1 MSDAALDRLRNWNAE
16 VAIVLGSGLN
26 LLVSAADSANS
37 VGYSEFPE
45 LPKPSVPG
53 HTGRFVLGNIG
64 NTRAIFAQG
73 RVHLYE
79 GHTARQVTGGIRILA
94 AAGIKRLILTN
105 AAGLANENFS
115 PGSWMMISDHLNLTG
130 TTPLL
135 GSAQFLDL
143 TETYS
148 KKWRVE
154 FSRAAKAENITL
166 REGVYAGLLGPQYET
181 PAEVRMLRQLGADAV
196 GMSTVL
202 EAIQARA
209 LGLEVAGFSCLTNW
223 AAGIGDAPLNHEEVL
238 ETGKNAAAEFARL
251 LGNTLNN
258 GKPQGAAV

>member
-1 MSDAALDRLRNWNAE
+1 MSEAALDRLRGWSAE
-16 VAIVLGSGLN
+16 IGIVLGSGLN
-26 LLVSAADSANS
+26 ALVPESADDSVA
-37 VGYSEFPE
+37 YSEFSD

-53 HTGRFVLGNIG
+53 HAGRFVPGTIG
-64 NTRAIFAQG
+64 RTRVIFAQG

-79 GHTARQVTGGIRILA
+79 GHTARQVTAGVRTLA

-105 AAGLANENFS
+105 AAGVANENFE
-115 PGSWMMISDHLNLTG
+115 PGTWMMLTDHLNLTG

-148 KKWRVE
+148 KKWR
-154 FSRAAKAENITL
+154 AKFKSSAEAEGITL
-166 REGVYAGLLGPQYET
+166 HEGVYAGLLGPQYET
-181 PAEVRMLRQLGADAV
+181 PAEVRMLRQLGADAI

-223 AAGIGDAPLNHEEVL
+223 AAGIGGEALSHAEVL
-238 ETGKNAAAEFARL
+238 ETGKKAAGEFARL
-251 LGNTLNN
+251 LDRAL
-258 GKPQGAAV
+258 

>member
-1 MSDAALDRLRNWNAE
+1 VSDAALDRLRGWNAD

-26 LLVSAADSANS
+26 VMVSPTDSQES
-37 VGYSEFPE
+37 VAYSEFAE
-45 LPKPSVPG
+45 LRKPTVPG
-53 HTGRFVLGNIG
+53 HTGRFVRGRIG
-64 NTRAIFAQG
+64 STPVIFAQG

-79 GHTARQVTGGIRILA
+79 GHTARKVSGGIRILA

-105 AAGLANENFS
+105 AAGVANENFS

-143 TETYS
+143 TEAYS
-148 KKWRVE
+148 KKWRAE
-154 FSRAAKAENITL
+154 FNRAAKAENITL
-166 REGVYAGLLGPQYET
+166 HEGVYAGLLGPQYET

-223 AAGIGDAPLNHEEVL
+223 AAGIGSVQLNHEEVL
-238 ETGKNAAAEFARL
+238 ETGKSAADVFVRL
-251 LGNTLNN
+251 LKATLGN
-258 GKPQGAAV
+258 P